1 MAEVTY
7 GAMTTSNSSF
17 YKAHSN
23 LLNAFRGFRF
33 DCFGIC
39 VYFSQFY
46 CVKREFV
53 KLSNQ
58 LIHCFDF

>member
-33 DCFGIC
+33 DVLESVLIF
-39 VYFSQFY
+39 
-46 CVKREFV
+46 
-53 KLSNQ
+53 LSFIASIENS
-58 LIHCFDF
+58 